1 MKSKLLS
8 REFRMF
14 VSERD
19 KNFKSAISVEKEFYK
34 NLKSQEMCNFI
45 KGKSQENTFFKFV
58 YTVTMQKAEALSK
71 NTTFKT

>member
-1 MKSKLLS
+1 
-8 REFRMF
+8 MF

-45 KGKSQENTFFKFV
+45 KGKS
-58 YTVTMQKAEALSK
+58 
-71 NTTFKT
+71 